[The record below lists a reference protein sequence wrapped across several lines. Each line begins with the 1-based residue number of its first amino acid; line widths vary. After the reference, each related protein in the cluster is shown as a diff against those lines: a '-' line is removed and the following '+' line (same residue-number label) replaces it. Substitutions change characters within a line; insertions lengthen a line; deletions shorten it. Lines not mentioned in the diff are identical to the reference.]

1 MMCEFFRIEGFA
13 MTNITN
19 GKQSNYS
26 FNNFNTKISATVW
39 KRNRAFYLI
48 SALTTCWLILA
59 SANVIGQ
66 STREYTYSGGKLTGV
81 RIETKAAILHGD
93 VNDDGKVD
101 GMDLMMM
108 RLWLTGW
115 SAPEFNVDSADLNDD
130 GKVDGMDL
138 MIMRLHLTGWPGY
151 ETLPIKP

>member
-13 MTNITN
+13 MTNIAN

-26 FNNFNTKISATVW
+26 FNAFVSKIPATVL
-39 KRNRAFYLI
+39 KRNRSFCLI

-81 RIETKAAILHGD
+81 DIKNPIRYGD
-93 VNDDGKVD
+93 VNSDGVVD
-101 GMDLMMM
+101 EMDVIVLE
-108 RLWLTGW
+108 RYLARWPIAINEAAADVNGDGV
-115 SAPEFNVDSADLNDD
+115 VDE
-130 GKVDGMDL
+130 MDVIVL
-138 MIMRLHLTGWPGY
+138 ERYLARWPGY
-151 ETLPIKP
+151 ETLPIQP